1 MIKIDNL
8 KKQFG
13 ETCACDIPS
22 FTINDGDILG
32 LVGNN
37 GAGKTTLFRLLL
49 DLLKADEGSVSY
61 VFSLPDGEASGTVAT
76 AGMSGTVASAG
87 MSGTVASA
95 GMSGT
100 VASAGMS
107 GTVATEGAMGTVAT
121 EGAVAINPT
130 ESEAWKQHVGAYI
143 DEGFL
148 IDFLTPEEYFAFL
161 GKVSG
166 ISQQEVDAR
175 LQQFERF
182 ANGEVFGQKKLIRN
196 LSAGNKMKVG
206 IISALFRRPKTVIL
220 DEPFN
225 FLDPTSQ
232 MVLKHL
238 LQDYA
243 NETGST
249 ILISSHNLQHT
260 VDISTRIA
268 LLEHG
273 KIIRDLS
280 NNEGSAASELQEY
293 FEAE

>member
-61 VFSLPDGEASGTVAT
+61 VFSLPDGEPS
-76 AGMSGTVASAG
+76 
-87 MSGTVASA
+87 
-95 GMSGT
+95 
-100 VASAGMS
+100 
-107 GTVATEGAMGTVAT
+107 GTVAT

-166 ISQQEVDAR
+166 ISQQEVDER
-175 LQQFERF
+175 LQQFEHF

>member
-1 MIKIDNL
+1 MITIQNL
-8 KKQFG
+8 QKHFG

-22 FTINDGDILG
+22 FTVNEGDILG

-49 DLLKADEGSVSY
+49 DLLKADEGSVLYS
-61 VFSLPDGEASGTVAT
+61 FAASNSDCSASTPLPHREGSGESLAAERREGSGESLAVVPDDLSSVPR
-76 AGMSGTVASAG
+76 
-87 MSGTVASA
+87 
-95 GMSGT
+95 
-100 VASAGMS
+100 
-107 GTVATEGAMGTVAT
+107 
-121 EGAVAINPT
+121 INPA

-166 ISQQEVDAR
+166 ISKQEVEQR

-182 ANGEVFGQKKLIRN
+182 SAGEIFGQKKLIRN

-206 IISALFRRPKTVIL
+206 IISALLRRPEIVIL

-232 MVLKHL
+232 LVLKHVL
-238 LQDYA
+238 TDYSK
-243 NETGST
+243 ETGAI

-260 VDISTRIA
+260 IDISTRIA

-273 KIIRDLS
+273 SIIRDLP
-280 NNEGSAASELQEY
+280 NHNGSAATELQEY
-293 FEAE
+293 FADPMADNA

>member
-1 MIKIDNL
+1 MITISNL

-22 FTINDGDILG
+22 FTINNGDILG

-49 DLLKADEGSVSY
+49 DLLKADDGSVLIDD
-61 VFSLPDGEASGTVAT
+61 V
-76 AGMSGTVASAG
+76 
-87 MSGTVASA
+87 
-95 GMSGT
+95 
-100 VASAGMS
+100 
-107 GTVATEGAMGTVAT
+107 
-121 EGAVAINPT
+121 NPA
-130 ESEAWKQHVGAYI
+130 ESEAWKQYVGAYI

-161 GKVSG
+161 GKISG
-166 ISQQEVDAR
+166 MKQAEVDER

-206 IISALFRRPKTVIL
+206 IISSLFRQPKTVIL

-232 MVLKHL
+232 LVLKHL
-238 LQDYA
+238 LRDYA
-243 NETGST
+243 ANTGAT

-260 VDISTRIA
+260 IDISTRIA

-273 KIIRDLS
+273 QIIRDLP
-280 NNEGSAASELQEY
+280 NENGSANAELQEY
-293 FEAE
+293 FGAE

>member
-1 MIKIDNL
+1 MITINNL

-13 ETCACDIPS
+13 DTCACDIPS
-22 FTINDGDILG
+22 FTINNGEILG

-49 DLLKADEGSVSY
+49 DLLKAD
-61 VFSLPDGEASGTVAT
+61 DGTVLID
-76 AGMSGTVASAG
+76 SV
-87 MSGTVASA
+87 
-95 GMSGT
+95 
-100 VASAGMS
+100 
-107 GTVATEGAMGTVAT
+107 
-121 EGAVAINPT
+121 NPA

-143 DEGFL
+143 DQGFL

-161 GKVSG
+161 GKISG
-166 ISQQEVDAR
+166 MNQAEVDER
-175 LQQFERF
+175 LGQFERF